1 MGKPSKQ
8 GGKGGGEEKGR
19 GPAVKESN
27 VETEELNLFTTDQE
41 GGTIKRCKE
50 QFVIL
55 QRITMLCKLTKEVHI
70 FFLYFSVCRLV
81 N

>member
-1 MGKPSKQ
+1 MQSGGLHRHMGKPSKQ

-41 GGTIKRCKE
+41 GGN
-50 QFVIL
+50 
-55 QRITMLCKLTKEVHI
+55 H
-70 FFLYFSVCRLV
+70 
-81 N
+81 